1 MSPDQLSP
9 GKSYPLLAGMNA
21 IITGGAQGLGLTIAR
36 RMAECGACIFLLDI
50 QAEKVKE
57 AAASLPG
64 EGHTGFACDIID
76 DQQRAKTVEAI
87 EQSAGHIDILVNNAG
102 IQYHAPAEHI
112 EKEQW
117 RRVLELDL
125 DAVLYMSQV
134 VGRVMLRQGKGSII
148 NLGSVASV
156 IAMPR
161 RVAYVTAKTALLGL
175 TRTLAVEWAQRGL
188 RVNAICPGY
197 FATRLLLDFIE
208 RGEIDERQILR
219 RIPMGKLGP
228 VDAVGDAAVFL
239 ASPLADYITG
249 QQLMVDG
256 GWTAFGA
263 PEDAST

>member
-1 MSPDQLSP
+1 MPP
-9 GKSYPLLAGMNA
+9 EKSFPLLAGMNA

-36 RMAECGACIFLLDI
+36 RMAECGACVFLLDI

-64 EGHTGFACDIID
+64 ERHTGFYCDITD
-76 DQQRAKTVEAI
+76 DVQREDTVASI
-87 EQSAGHIDILVNNAG
+87 EERAGHIDILVNNAG
-102 IQYHAPAEHI
+102 IQYHGPAESI
-112 EKEQW
+112 EKAKW
-117 RRVLELDL
+117 YKVLDL
-125 DAVLYMSQV
+125 DLNAVLFMSQV
-134 VGRVMLRQGKGSII
+134 VGRVMLRQGTGSII
-148 NLGSVASV
+148 NIGSIASV

-161 RVAYVTAKTALLGL
+161 RVAYITAKTAVLGL
-175 TRTLAVEWAQRGL
+175 TRTLAVEWAQRGV

-197 FATRLLLDFIE
+197 FATRLLLDYIE

-219 RIPMGKLGP
+219 RIPMGKLGS

-249 QQLMVDG
+249 HHLMVDG